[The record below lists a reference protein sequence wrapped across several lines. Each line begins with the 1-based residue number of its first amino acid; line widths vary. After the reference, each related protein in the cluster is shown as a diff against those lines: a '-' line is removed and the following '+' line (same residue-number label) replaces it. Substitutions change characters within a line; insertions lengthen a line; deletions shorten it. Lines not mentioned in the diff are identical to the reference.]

1 MINQKQ
7 TNIQAQQQKQA
18 MQQHLSPLQVKV
30 MRMLEMPIAQLE
42 DNVNRELDTNP
53 SLEPDYD
60 ASDNSSADNAS
71 GIDNIGDIDANGN
84 DGSSDDIGNSDTIDS
99 ADEEERRGDAINDAL
114 ERIGQDDRMESD
126 DGMTLSDYYA
136 APRDDNAARDNDTR
150 QFEAGDNVT
159 FIDTLTDQMLMEEL
173 TDEEKQIMQYL
184 IFSLDDDGLLRTDI
198 PTIADELAIYENI
211 YATNDE
217 IENVLHRLQE
227 FNPPG
232 IAARS
237 LKECLTIQV
246 ERMKATP
253 LTMMMYDV
261 INNCYDD
268 FINNRWEKIQRTLNI
283 SEQQAKD
290 MRKEIKHRLNPKPG
304 ATLNETQGRS
314 LQQITPDIII
324 DTDEEGRVTF
334 ELNNGRIPALKVS
347 ETDVELLAE
356 MQHATTKAEKEALA
370 FTQRYVDN
378 ARIFIEAIR
387 QRNETILR
395 TVAAIISL
403 QKKFFLTGDD
413 NDLRPM
419 VLKDVSEKTGYDIST
434 ISRAT
439 RSKYA
444 QMPWGTVSLRHFF
457 SEGYNVGDDNIVST
471 KAIKSTLRQI
481 IADEDPKNP
490 FPDDKLVAEIKRKG
504 YPIARRTIA
513 KYREQMGIPV
523 ARLRKR

>member
-7 TNIQAQQQKQA
+7 TNIQAQQQKQS
-18 MQQHLSPLQVKV
+18 MQQRLSPLQVKV
-30 MRMLEMPIAQLE
+30 MRMLEMPLAQLE
-42 DNVNRELDTNP
+42 DNVIQELDANP
-53 SLEPDYD
+53 SLERDYSVSD
-60 ASDNSSADNAS
+60 NAAGNASDNANDNATNDT
-71 GIDNIGDIDANGN
+71 DNATN
-84 DGSSDDIGNSDTIDS
+84 DTEESR
-99 ADEEERRGDAINDAL
+99 DEAERRGDAINDAL
-114 ERIGQDDRMESD
+114 EQIGQDDRMEGD

-136 APRDDNAARDNDTR
+136 TPRGDSAATDTETR

-159 FIDTLTDQMLMEEL
+159 FIDTLTDQMLVEEL
-173 TDEEKQIMQYL
+173 TDDEKRIMQYL

-232 IAARS
+232 IASQS

-283 SEQQAKD
+283 SEQQAED
-290 MRKEIKHRLNPKPG
+290 IRKEIKHRLNPKPG
-304 ATLNETQGRS
+304 ATLNEAQGRS

-324 DTDEEGRVTF
+324 DTDEEGHVTF

-347 ETDVELLAE
+347 ETDAELLAE

-370 FTQRYVDN
+370 FTQRYVDK
-378 ARIFIEAIR
+378 ARLYIEAIR
-387 QRNETILR
+387 QRNETLLR

-403 QKKFFLTGDD
+403 QKKFFITGDD

-419 VLKDVSEKTGYDIST
+419 VLKDISEKTGFDIST

-481 IADEDPKNP
+481 IAAEDPKNP
-490 FPDDKLVAEIKRKG
+490 FSDDKLVAEIKRKG